1 MWHHCA
7 DHWLRTIRTGRRTNS
22 SSLDK
27 RDAGKFGTIDY
38 QSFYRDTQLALN
50 GRKKVE
56 LLVGVWEREG
66 AGWRGR
72 GVYPPPQK
80 SRLSTFPDGRFQCAP
95 RVRTIGIKWL
105 SGFIMMGPARAE
117 FYRAP
122 RKLDLCCD
130 LSWRV
135 HFRFFNGLWDF
146 SRVIFDEASMESKKI
161 WLISI
166 SKERWEKKKI
176 IFIKLWFEILANSW
190 FSLAWIFP
198 F

>member
-1 MWHHCA
+1 MRTTDCA
-7 DHWLRTIRTGRRTNS
+7 QLGLGAERIHLRWISETPASSARSIINHSTAIHNSRSTGE
-22 SSLDK
+22 
-27 RDAGKFGTIDY
+27 
-38 QSFYRDTQLALN
+38 
-50 GRKKVE
+50 KKVE

-135 HFRFFNGLWDF
+135 HFRFFNGSWDF

-166 SKERWEKKKI
+166 LKERWEKKKI

>member
-50 GRKKVE
+50 GRKKSRTSRR
-56 LLVGVWEREG
+56 GVRERG
-66 AGWRGR
+66 GR

-135 HFRFFNGLWDF
+135 HFRFFNGSWDF